1 MHVFKQLKKMTRL
14 RKHYLDFRGN
24 DCEARPEHSPRARSL
39 QRALLTPQVN
49 TGSLY
54 RCAEST

>member
-39 QRALLTPQVN
+39 RRALLMPQAN
-49 TGSLY
+49 PGSLY
-54 RCAEST
+54 RCGQRT